1 MKRLILGLV
10 MSVASVACFGQA
22 KKPTLMV
29 VPSDAWCTKHGYV
42 KTYDNQ
48 GVTEKYPDYQRA
60 LQEDTDLLLV
70 ISKLGEM
77 MADRGFPLKDLEAA
91 MRSIRTDAA
100 EDAVTTSKDEGDVLA
115 ETPLEVLKKT
125 AKADIILQLT
135 WTVNKTGPKQSVTFN
150 LRGLDSYT
158 DKQVAAASGTGA
170 PSFSAEVPV
179 LLEESV
185 LAHIDNFNNQL
196 QNHFDDLFE
205 NGREVKLTCRRWSG
219 SDVDFESEFDGEELG
234 FLIEDWVTE
243 NTVQGRFSTAD
254 ASENRMVF
262 EQVRIPLEAANG
274 RAMDTRQWANG
285 LRRHLREAYNIDAKL
300 DTKGLGE
307 AIITIG
313 GK

>member
-1 MKRLILGLV
+1 

-115 ETPLEVLKKT
+115 ETPLEVLKRT

-243 NTVQGRFSTAD
+243 NT
-254 ASENRMVF
+254 E
-262 EQVRIPLEAANG
+262 IG
-274 RAMDTRQWANG
+274 RA
-285 LRRHLREAYNIDAKL
+285 HV
-300 DTKGLGE
+300 
-307 AIITIG
+307 
-313 GK
+313 

>member
-100 EDAVTTSKDEGDVLA
+100 EDAVTTDRK
-115 ETPLEVLKKT
+115 
-125 AKADIILQLT
+125 
-135 WTVNKTGPKQSVTFN
+135 SV
-150 LRGLDSYT
+150 
-158 DKQVAAASGTGA
+158 V
-170 PSFSAEVPV
+170 
-179 LLEESV
+179 
-185 LAHIDNFNNQL
+185 
-196 QNHFDDLFE
+196 
-205 NGREVKLTCRRWSG
+205 
-219 SDVDFESEFDGEELG
+219 
-234 FLIEDWVTE
+234 
-243 NTVQGRFSTAD
+243 
-254 ASENRMVF
+254 
-262 EQVRIPLEAANG
+262 
-274 RAMDTRQWANG
+274 
-285 LRRHLREAYNIDAKL
+285 
-300 DTKGLGE
+300 
-307 AIITIG
+307 
-313 GK
+313 